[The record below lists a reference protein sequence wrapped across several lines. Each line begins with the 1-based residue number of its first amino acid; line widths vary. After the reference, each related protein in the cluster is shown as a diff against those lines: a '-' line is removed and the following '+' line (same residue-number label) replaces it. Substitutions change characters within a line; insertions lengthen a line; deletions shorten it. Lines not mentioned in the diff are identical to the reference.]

1 MQLGGG
7 YPSPTGYV
15 GPSHGPSPSHER
27 PRHRL
32 HGGARACKTP
42 LLFPTI
48 LFSPLALLNTAGV
61 ASAAGGTASGP
72 VRPIAATGRP
82 VLQRPPGYR
91 DPAAAAAP
99 TVPSPPPRRQPLPPS
114 FRHPDKPLEEKP
126 TSKPVLQKPPGYR
139 DPAAAAAP
147 TVPRPPPRRQPLPP
161 SFRHPDKPRPRH
173 RRPRRSYCCRI
184 CCWASAVALV
194 AAALFAV
201 ATALAYLW
209 FQPHLPSF
217 RLAYLNATHLRVAA
231 RPDGTFLDMV
241 THVGILATN
250 PNGRLVLEYGDGEA
264 RMAVG
269 DDDGDVGVGTAAI
282 AGFEQGR
289 RNRTVVRFSAAVKGV
304 AVDEV
309 AGARI
314 RAGFRS
320 KEVRFLVEVRTRLG
334 VGVGGTNTG
343 KVPIRVGCGPVTL
356 KQGVSGGTLPK
367 CRFYFLRWY
376 YALCSYLLFLLTF
389 LSGLLSI
396 GSPHAA
402 IFSHSIGFHL
412 LTIS

>member
-1 MQLGGG
+1 MLERRLNSIRRGRDSFRSR
-7 YPSPTGYV
+7 PSD
-15 GPSHGPSPSHER
+15 R
-27 PRHRL
+27 R
-32 HGGARACKTP
+32 
-42 LLFPTI
+42 
-48 LFSPLALLNTAGV
+48 NW
-61 ASAAGGTASGP
+61 ASARISRGRSPGIRVT
-72 VRPIAATGRP
+72 RATPCALFFLFRRRRCLNSHI
-82 VLQRPPGYR
+82 VYRPPGYR

-161 SFRHPDKPRPRH
+161 SFRHPDKPLPRH

-367 CRFYFLRWY
+367 CRFYFLRWIN
-376 YALCSYLLFLLTF
+376 LR
-389 LSGLLSI
+389 
-396 GSPHAA
+396 
-402 IFSHSIGFHL
+402 
-412 LTIS
+412 